1 MKKSKKQEVVCAV
14 IVSSDDEN
22 ENKNVV
28 VHSSISEGTS
38 QNRGSNN
45 VTEIHVSSNTTE
57 NDEIIVSEPL
67 KKTRKP
73 RTNQLPLKTFYTE
86 DPCIYEIGADEAGR
100 GPLFGRVYAAAV
112 CLPKDTIIFDH
123 SKMKDSKKFHSK
135 QKIEEAAEYIKKHST
150 AWYVSFEDEKVI
162 DEINILQATQ
172 KAMHTCILE
181 VRKQLMKLHS
191 ESEITPLHLT
201 LLIDGNYFNP
211 ITIYNKKTNKI
222 DTLNY
227 DCIEGGDNKYTCIAA
242 ASILAKVER
251 DKYIEQLCVENPEL
265 SEKYGIDSNKGYGA
279 KKHLD
284 GIKTHGITIWHR
296 RSFGICKNYT

>member
-1 MKKSKKQEVVCAV
+1 MSKKREAETVCAL
-14 IVSSDDEN
+14 IIDDSDDEN
-22 ENKNVV
+22 DISNSNITECTIQNDSSKN
-28 VHSSISEGTS
+28 H
-38 QNRGSNN
+38 
-45 VTEIHVSSNTTE
+45 EIQMSSNTTE

-73 RTNQLPLKTFYTE
+73 RTIQPPLKTYYNE
-86 DPCIYEIGADEAGR
+86 NSHIYEIGVDEAGR

-112 CLPKDTIIFDH
+112 CLPKDIHIFDH
-123 SKMKDSKKFHSK
+123 SKMKDSKKFNSK
-135 QKIEEAAEYIKKHST
+135 QKIEEVAEYIKQNAI

-172 KAMHTCILE
+172 KAMHTSILE
-181 VRKQLMKLHS
+181 VRKQILKL
-191 ESEITPLHLT
+191 ESFDSQSGIQ

-227 DCIEGGDNKYTCIAA
+227 ECIEGGDNKYSCIAA

-251 DKYIEQLCVENPEL
+251 DKYIEQLCSENPEL

-284 GIKTHGITIWHR
+284 GIKEHGITIWHR
-296 RSFGICKNYT
+296 RSFGICKNYN